1 MSLSQDVEVLRSIP
15 LFAKIEPAKLKL
27 LAFTSERLQFM
38 DGDEVCRQG
47 DFGDAAYIILDGK
60 ADVLVD
66 TPGGALK
73 VATVGK
79 NDIIGEIAILC
90 DVPRTATVT
99 ASTDLTTL
107 RVSKD
112 NFFQLLDA
120 VPADRHRGD
129 ARAGLAP
136 APHHPGPDRRQ
147 GAPQR
152 AREDV
157 RRPLKAAR

>member
-15 LFAKIEPAKLKL
+15 IFAKIEPAKLKL

-38 DGDEVCRQG
+38 DGDEVCHQG
-47 DFGDAAYIILDGK
+47 DFGDAAYIILDGQ

-66 TPGGALK
+66 TPRGALK

-99 ASTDLTTL
+99 ASTDLATL
-107 RVSKD
+107 KVSKD
-112 NFFQLLDA
+112 HFFQLLA
-120 VPADRHRGD
+120 QFPQIGIEVMHELASRLHHTTQALTAAK
-129 ARAGLAP
+129 ARLS
-136 APHHPGPDRRQ
+136 
-147 GAPQR
+147 
-152 AREDV
+152 E
-157 RRPLKAAR
+157 LEKAADPRDG